1 MNARTSA
8 GKSVCLHSQSPPRK
22 LCVDDESLDSL
33 GWCALVP
40 SLPKVPRIR
49 VGDDSDNESV
59 GSFDR
64 YDGCFHSSDGDDGG
78 GCGGGGGRN
87 EGVGVY
93 DIYVDDAD
101 GDGVVGGLFFT

>member
-1 MNARTSA
+1 M
-8 GKSVCLHSQSPPRK
+8 
-22 LCVDDESLDSL
+22 DDESLDSL

-40 SLPKVPRIR
+40 PLPKVPRIR
-49 VGDDSDNESV
+49 VGDDSDSESV

-64 YDGCFHSSDGDDGG
+64 DDGCFHSSDGDDGGGCGGGGGGDDGG